1 MKVNV
6 QEINSVQR
14 QVEVT
19 VPAGQVDKLQDKLY
33 QRLKKQARLKGFRQ
47 GKAPRSILERYYG
60 PQVAA
65 ETAENLISETY
76 PQALEEAGLEP
87 LARPD
92 FDFLPPKAGEDWTYQ
107 VTLDVRPEFELPKE
121 AYTGLELR
129 EPDLQ
134 VTEEE
139 VGQRLE
145 ELRARQAVLAPLEE
159 ERPAGAGD
167 VVVVNYTSFA
177 DGEPLEGGEADNV
190 EVELGSGQNQEEIE
204 VALLKTKPGDIVE
217 ATVDY
222 PQDANNP
229 QVAGKTV
236 TFKLVVKDIKQKVL
250 PELDDDFARSVGPE
264 FDTLQALTDRIRQE
278 LEKNY
283 QQQKDQALKA
293 QIFEKLQEAGEF
305 DLPGSLVEEEMDNM
319 AQGFKERLRQS
330 GMDPDQVGLDDE
342 KIKADFRPQAER
354 KVRAGI
360 VLGQISDQEQVEV
373 TDEDLD
379 AEIQR
384 VADQVGQPAKVV
396 REMYSKNKMM
406 PQLSAQ
412 VLEEKTLQVVK
423 AGATIT
429 PVDPA
434 ELAKESAGS
443 AQGSDQGEEP
453 ETTDTSK

>member
-19 VPAGQVDKLQDKLY
+19 VPAEQVDKLQDKLY

-76 PQALEEAGLEP
+76 PQALQEAGLEP

-107 VTLDVRPEFELPKE
+107 VTLDVRPSFELPKE
-121 AYTGLELR
+121 AYTGLELK
-129 EPDLQ
+129 EPDLK
-134 VTEEE
+134 VSDEE

-145 ELRARQAVLAPLEE
+145 ELRARQAVLAPLEQ
-159 ERPAGAGD
+159 ERPAAAGD
-167 VVVVNYTSFA
+167 VVVVDYTSTVE
-177 DGEPLEGGEADNV
+177 GEPLEGGAADNV
-190 EVELGSGQNQEEIE
+190 EVELGSGQSQEEIE

-217 ATVDY
+217 AKVDY
-222 PQDANNP
+222 PEDVNNP

-236 TFKLVVKDIKQKVL
+236 TFKLIVKDVKQKVL
-250 PELDDDFARSVGPE
+250 PELDDDFARSVSPE
-264 FDTLQALTDRIRQE
+264 FDSLQALTDRIRQE

-283 QQQKDQALKA
+283 QQQKDQALKS
-293 QIFEKLQEAGEF
+293 QIFEKLQEVGEF
-305 DLPGSLVEEEMDNM
+305 DLPGSLVEEEMDGM
-319 AQGFKERLRQS
+319 AQNFKERLRQS

-354 KVRAGI
+354 KVRAGM

-373 TDEDLD
+373 AEEDIE
-379 AEIQR
+379 AEIER
-384 VADQVGQPAKVV
+384 VAEQVGQPAKVV
-396 REMYSKNKMM
+396 REMYSKNNMM
-406 PQLSAQ
+406 PQLKAQ

-423 AGATIT
+423 AGANIT
-429 PVDPA
+429 QVDPA
-434 ELAKESAGS
+434 ELAQETAGS
-443 AQGSDQGEEP
+443 APDAPQGEEA
-453 ETTDTSK
+453 

>member
-6 QEINSVQR
+6 EEINSVQR

-19 VPAGQVDKLQDKLY
+19 VPAEQVDKLQDKLY

-65 ETAENLISETY
+65 ETAESLISETY
-76 PQALEEAGLEP
+76 PQALQEAGLEP

-107 VTLDVRPEFELPKE
+107 VTLDVRPSFELPKE
-121 AYTGLELR
+121 AYTGLELK
-129 EPDLQ
+129 EPDLK
-134 VTEEE
+134 VSDEE
-139 VGQRLE
+139 VDQRLE
-145 ELRARQAVLAPLEE
+145 ELRARQAVLAPLER
-159 ERPAGAGD
+159 ERPAAAGD
-167 VVVVNYTSFA
+167 VAVVDYTSSVE
-177 DGEPLEGGEADNV
+177 GEPLEGGAADNV
-190 EVELGSGQNQEEIE
+190 EVELGSGQSQEEIE

-217 ATVDY
+217 AKVDY
-222 PQDANNP
+222 PEDVNNP

-236 TFKLVVKDIKQKVL
+236 TFKLIVKDLKQKVL
-250 PELDDDFARSVGPE
+250 PELDDDFARSVSPE
-264 FDTLQALTDRIRQE
+264 FDSLQALTDRIRQE

-283 QQQKDQALKA
+283 QQQKDQALKS
-293 QIFEKLQEAGEF
+293 QIFEKLQELGEF
-305 DLPGSLVEEEMDNM
+305 DLPGSLVEEEMDGM
-319 AQGFKERLRQS
+319 AQNFKERLRQS

-354 KVRAGI
+354 KVRAGM

-373 TDEDLD
+373 AEEDIE

-384 VADQVGQPAKVV
+384 VAEQVGQPAKVV
-396 REMYSKNKMM
+396 REMYSKNNMM
-406 PQLSAQ
+406 PQLKAQ

-423 AGATIT
+423 AGANIT
-429 PVDPA
+429 QVDPA
-434 ELAKESAGS
+434 ELAQETAGS
-443 AQGSDQGEEP
+443 TQDPPQGEEA
-453 ETTDTSK
+453 